1 MRVWLLHALRSHCV
15 LSPSSSSSIVLTRSL
30 VRYVSVG
37 ATRAMDDEPS
47 PKRARLDTDNAA
59 TPSPPASLST
69 TVESPS
75 SSQRVLTPEQ
85 LERMERNRLAALA
98 RRQERLQQQQLAA
111 PSPPASPTKLPST
124 STTTPSSSSSSTPTA
139 SPIRH
144 RSYVDKNLIDEL
156 QAGTWRELL
165 ASQFASEYF
174 AAIEEQLANDERSR
188 ITIYPPRNHVFEAL
202 NTCSY
207 EDVKVVILGQDPYHA
222 PSQAH
227 GLSFSVRLGID
238 APPSLVNIYK
248 ELQSD
253 TALQPPFVPP
263 PHGSLLAWAE
273 RGVLLLNASLTV
285 RARSPGSHALIGWHM
300 FTDTIIE
307 LVSRKSDAVV
317 FLLWGKHAAAKRSL
331 IRNAARHCILECAHP
346 SPLSASKVCMPS
358 HTSQS
363 VSRVYLLH

>member
-1 MRVWLLHALRSHCV
+1 MRVWLLHALRSNCV
-15 LSPSSSSSIVLTRSL
+15 LSPSSSSSIVRSL

-75 SSQRVLTPEQ
+75 SSPQRVLTPEQ

-98 RRQERLQQQQLAA
+98 RRQERLHQQQLAA

-124 STTTPSSSSSSTPTA
+124 STTTPSSSSSSSAPTA

-174 AAIEEQLANDERSR
+174 AAIEEQLANDERNR

>member
-1 MRVWLLHALRSHCV
+1 MRVWLLHALRSNCV
-15 LSPSSSSSIVLTRSL
+15 LSPSSSSSIVRSL

-156 QAGTWRELL
+156 QPGTWRELL

>member
-156 QAGTWRELL
+156 QPGTWRELL

-363 VSRVYLLH
+363 VSRMYLLH

>member
-1 MRVWLLHALRSHCV
+1 MRVWLLHALRSNCV

-156 QAGTWRELL
+156 QPGTWRELL

-363 VSRVYLLH
+363 VSRMYLLH

>member
-156 QAGTWRELL
+156 QPGTWRELL